1 MIFASRDT
9 YYTLGKYTKK
19 KSKMSTALLYGLNQ
33 MKQKIEPELQETGV
47 LESRKQEF
55 LLAAAS
61 SYISRVTKGW
71 GLETCGELTVFWQV
85 IKIKAHQI
93 FILGAISDFS

>member
-33 MKQKIEPELQETGV
+33 MKQKIEQELQETGV
-47 LESRKQEF
+47 
-55 LLAAAS
+55 
-61 SYISRVTKGW
+61 
-71 GLETCGELTVFWQV
+71 
-85 IKIKAHQI
+85 
-93 FILGAISDFS
+93 